1 MKKNTSTKN
10 KKIKKKQRKIY
21 KLTIFCI
28 FLDIFVVTCF
38 FLAYGPYDK
47 LRNLYITTAMKTM
60 NHQYFAKIFY
70 SDKTIEKVM
79 NSNYLIKINDK
90 VNLDNIV
97 INTKDTG
104 HYKNKYEEQILK
116 RDNKNDTY
124 KLINT
129 KVGSANAYLVA
140 IYEPKKVRLVS
151 KETLGTEKG
160 EQLKSIC
167 KRYGAEVCINGG
179 GFVDYGYGSGIPLG
193 YVIEDGEITWSDGD
207 SSTTTGEIIGLTKEG
222 KLMLLDGTG
231 EEALKAG
238 IIHGLQFG
246 PFLIVNGKP
255 IEIVGDPWGKAPRV
269 SIAQRKDGIIL
280 FLVIDGENYI
290 SGAGL
295 QDVVDTLVQ
304 YGAYN
309 AANLDG
315 GTSSSLVING
325 ELVNNPPKA
334 KSYGGRFVV
343 TGWGLVP

>member
-1 MKKNTSTKN
+1 
-10 KKIKKKQRKIY
+10 
-21 KLTIFCI
+21 
-28 FLDIFVVTCF
+28 
-38 FLAYGPYDK
+38 
-47 LRNLYITTAMKTM
+47 MKTM
-60 NHQYFAKIFY
+60 NHQYLAKIFY

-116 RDNKNDTY
+116 RENKNDSY

-167 KRYGAEVCINGG
+167 KRYNGKVCINGG

-193 YVIEDGEITWSDGD
+193 YVIEDGKITWSDGD
-207 SSTTTGEIIGLTKEG
+207 SSTTTGEIIGITKEG
-222 KLMLLDGTG
+222 KLMLLEGTG
-231 EEALKAG
+231 DEALKAG

-295 QDVVDTLVQ
+295 QDVVDVLTQ